1 MGALGC
7 AVDGQ
12 YGGPYGDTFHWI
24 ARRKSAGTGEGS
36 SGLKYDLARFEQGED
51 SWRLVCSHDRSATRF
66 PPPEQSQEQHSH
78 AQP

>member
-51 SWRLVCSHDRSATRF
+51 SWRLVCS
-66 PPPEQSQEQHSH
+66 P
-78 AQP
+78 